1 MLEHV
6 PKDLHSLSVN
16 NVPKNRIIILIQQG
30 AIILII
36 ENEMNSA
43 QFVYFQKSSD
53 GF

>member
-16 NVPKNRIIILIQQG
+16 NVPKN
-30 AIILII
+30 
-36 ENEMNSA
+36 EMNSA